1 MFISLPLLGRLHHSL
16 SHRSPHEHAAALVSV
31 IQLFYSYT
39 KYGGIEVIIYII
51 KFSLQM
57 QHMQKYFLNN

>member
-39 KYGGIEVIIYII
+39 KYGEVIIYII